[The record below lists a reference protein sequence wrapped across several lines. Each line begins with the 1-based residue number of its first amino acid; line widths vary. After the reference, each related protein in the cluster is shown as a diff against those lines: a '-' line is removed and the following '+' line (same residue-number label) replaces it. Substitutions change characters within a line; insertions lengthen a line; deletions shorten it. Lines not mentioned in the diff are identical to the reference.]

1 MLDTYLLDG
10 SLQIVYF
17 ILLCMSLV
25 VMASPIVLVQTAW
38 DEVCK
43 LETMDFNIGYFDY
56 DA

>member
-43 LETMDFNIGYFDY
+43 LETMDFNIGGLEL
-56 DA
+56 

>member
-38 DEVCK
+38 DEVRK
-43 LETMDFNIGYFDY
+43 LEAMELDVGGLEL
-56 DA
+56 